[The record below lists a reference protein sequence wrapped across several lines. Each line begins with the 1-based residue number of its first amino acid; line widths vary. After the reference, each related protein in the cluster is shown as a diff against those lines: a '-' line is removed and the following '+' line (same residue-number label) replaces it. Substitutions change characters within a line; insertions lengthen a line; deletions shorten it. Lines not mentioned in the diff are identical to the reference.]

1 MRTGRRSVSAVVS
14 VSDVDPTL
22 ESYAQ
27 RGAWWRNPSVPVM
40 RQFSPVTSITGMS
53 AAPVPLSY
61 TTADNAEWPYGELT
75 EMRLQLLQIIR
86 LPQTPNRWL
95 T

>member
-1 MRTGRRSVSAVVS
+1 M
-14 VSDVDPTL
+14 SDVDPTL

-27 RGAWWRNPSVPVM
+27 RGAWFRNPTVPVM
-40 RQFSPVTSITGMS
+40 RQFSPIEHITGMS
-53 AAPVPLSY
+53 AAPVPINYS
-61 TTADNAEWPYGELT
+61 TVDGIEWPRGELS

-95 T
+95 I